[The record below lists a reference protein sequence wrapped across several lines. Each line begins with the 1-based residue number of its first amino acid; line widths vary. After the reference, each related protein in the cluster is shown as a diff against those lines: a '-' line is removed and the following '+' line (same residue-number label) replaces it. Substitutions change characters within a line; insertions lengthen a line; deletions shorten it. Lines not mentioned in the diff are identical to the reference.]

1 MVLFP
6 PDGREARMKVLFKE
20 TLMSGSGIAINDKI
34 DAALMLIN
42 GDWVSSLD
50 GQTFEVINP
59 ANRALIARVPR
70 AREPDVQRAVQ
81 AAATAFQAWRK
92 VPSRE
97 RGRML
102 LRIAD
107 AIEANSESIA
117 RTLAL
122 ETGNALRTQSR
133 PEVKASAEFFRY
145 FGGLC
150 GEAKGESSTLTPAS
164 LNYTLREPL
173 GVVGAVIP
181 WNSPIIVA
189 AGKIAPAIC
198 MGNTVVIKTAED
210 APLAMSE
217 LGKLCSEFLPK
228 GVLNILTGFGA
239 ECGAALVQNPS
250 VAKLTFTGSTQV
262 GKSVMH
268 AAADR
273 IVPVSL
279 ELGGK
284 SPSIVFADADH
295 DWVADGAIAAARITR
310 QSQSCTAGTRIF
322 VHESI
327 YDSFVAKI
335 ASRLSALRVGDPLD
349 EQSDIGTLINKK
361 QYDRV
366 ISYIEDGLKQP
377 DAKRIVGGMPPSE
390 GPLSKGYFVE
400 PTVFLSTSNDWRLAR
415 EEIFGPVLCVIKW
428 SSEDDVIRMAN
439 DTVYGLAGFV
449 WTSDLNKALRT
460 AHALEAGWIQIN
472 QGGGPS
478 PGQSFGGYKQSGI
491 GRELSLESML
501 DSFTA
506 RKNISVSLRS

>member
-1 MVLFP
+1 MSESRRLMQ
-6 PDGREARMKVLFKE
+6 ENAETARML
-20 TLMSGSGIAINDKI
+20 I
-34 DAALMLIN
+34 D
-42 GDWVSSLD
+42 GDWVGSLD
-50 GQTFEVINP
+50 GETFDVQNP
-59 ANRALIARVPR
+59 ATRTVIARAPR
-70 AREPDVQRAVQ
+70 AQAGDVERAVR
-81 AAATAFQAWRK
+81 AAAVAFTAWRK
-92 VPSRE
+92 VPARE

-107 AIEANSESIA
+107 AIEANVESIA

-150 GEAKGESSTLTPAS
+150 GEAKGESTAPTTAT
-164 LNYTLREPL
+164 LNYSLREPL

-181 WNSPIIVA
+181 WNSPIIVMA
-189 AGKIAPAIC
+189 SKIAPAIC
-198 MGNTVVIKTAED
+198 MGNTVVLKAAED
-210 APLAMSE
+210 APLAVLE
-217 LGKLCSEFLPK
+217 VGKLCLEFLPK
-228 GVLNILTGFGA
+228 GVLNILTGFGS
-239 ECGAALVQNPS
+239 ECGAALVQNS
-250 VAKLTFTGSTQV
+250 GVAKLTFTGSTQV

-295 DWVADGAIAAARITR
+295 DWVADGVISAARITR

-322 VHESI
+322 VHDSI
-327 YDSFVAKI
+327 FDSFLARLTT
-335 ASRLSALRVGDPLD
+335 RLSALRVGDPLD
-349 EQSDIGTLINKK
+349 EASDIGALINRK
-361 QYDRV
+361 QFDRV
-366 ISYIEDGLKQP
+366 SSYIEDGIKQP
-377 DAKRIVGGMPPSE
+377 DATLVTGGLPPGT
-390 GPLSKGYFVE
+390 GPLSGGYFVQ
-400 PTVFLSTSNDWRLAR
+400 PTIFASRSNDWRLAR
-415 EEIFGPVLCVIKW
+415 EEIFGPVLCAIRW
-428 SSEDDVIRMAN
+428 SSEEDVIRMAN

-449 WTSDLNKALRT
+449 WTSDLNRALRT
-460 AHALEAGWIQIN
+460 AHALEAGWIQVN

-506 RKNISVSLRS
+506 RKNICVALRS

>member
-1 MVLFP
+1 
-6 PDGREARMKVLFKE
+6 
-20 TLMSGSGIAINDKI
+20 MSGSSRPAAQEVKN
-34 DAALMLIN
+34 ALMLIDGN
-42 GDWVSSLD
+42 WVGSLD
-50 GQTFEVINP
+50 GEAFDVENP
-59 ANRALIARVPR
+59 ANRTVIARAPR
-70 AREPDVQRAVQ
+70 ACAPDVERAVR
-81 AAATAFQAWRK
+81 AAAAAFETWRK
-92 VPSRE
+92 VSARE
-97 RGRML
+97 RGRIL

-107 AIEANSESIA
+107 ALETNSESIA

-150 GEAKGESSTLTPAS
+150 GEAKGESSALS
-164 LNYTLREPL
+164 FSVLNYTLREPL

-181 WNSPIIVA
+181 WNSPILVA
-189 AGKIAPAIC
+189 TAKIAPAIC
-198 MGNTVVIKTAED
+198 MGNTVVLKTAED
-210 APLAMSE
+210 APLAMLE

-228 GVLNILTGFGA
+228 GVLNILTGFGS
-239 ECGAALVQNPS
+239 ECGAALVQNPG
-250 VAKLTFTGSTQV
+250 VAKLSFTGSTLV

-284 SPSIVFADADH
+284 SPSIVFADADEE
-295 DWVADGAIAAARITR
+295 WVVDGIVSATRITR

-322 VHESI
+322 VHDSI
-327 YDSFVAKI
+327 FDSFVGKLGAK
-335 ASRLSALRVGDPLD
+335 LSALRVGDPLD
-349 EQSDIGTLINKK
+349 EQSDVGSLINKR
-361 QYDRV
+361 QFDRV
-366 ISYIEDGLKQP
+366 SSYIEDGLGQA
-377 DAKRIVGGMPPSE
+377 DAELITGGLPPRD
-390 GPLSKGYFVE
+390 GPLSEGYFAK
-400 PTVFLSTSNDWRLAR
+400 PTIFASKSNVWRLAR
-415 EEIFGPVLCVIKW
+415 EEIFGPVLCAIRW
-428 SSEDDVIRMAN
+428 SREEDVIRMAN

-501 DSFTA
+501 DSFTT
-506 RKNISVSLRS
+506 RKNICIALRS